1 MEPAFDVRFARN
13 GNALTIVRCSNC
25 AAVAEYELASL
36 HVGADITCTACGRK
50 MLVTPH
56 NWEQIN
62 ESARSARRRWNA
74 RAMGSSE
81 R

>member
-13 GNALTIVRCSNC
+13 GEALTTVRCSNC

-50 MLVTPH
+50 MLVTPDD
-56 NWEQIN
+56 WEKIN
-62 ESARSARRRWNA
+62 EGVRGARRRWNE
-74 RAMGSSE
+74 RAMGSPD